1 MKKNKML
8 SSLAELGNNK
18 KIMYEIV
25 DETDDFII
33 VYKKNGIAV
42 QATDNEQLDL
52 EKIFT
57 EKYGIVYVLNR
68 IDQPVSGLVVFGK
81 NKHFAELFT
90 EKIKERAVKKTY
102 LAIVSGEPE
111 LEKTMLR
118 HYIKKLHSRAMTADE
133 PVDEAYKESVLY
145 YTLKQKF
152 DNYKLLKIDLIT
164 GRYHQIRAQLATAD
178 LPIKGD
184 LKYGS
189 KRPNLDRSI
198 CLLSYKLEFIHPI
211 TGSKHQYKAPLPDND
226 VLWAL
231 VDESDL

>member
-1 MKKNKML
+1 IEVILIILITKTSQMKKNKML
-8 SSLAELGNNK
+8 SSLSELGNNK

-57 EKYGIVYVLNR
+57 EKYGVVYVLNR
-68 IDQPVSGLVVFGK
+68 IDQPVSGLVVFDK

-90 EKIKERAVKKTY
+90 EKIKEREVKKTY

-111 LEKTMLR
+111 KEKTMLK

-133 PVDEAYKESVLY
+133 PIDEAYK
-145 YTLKQKF
+145 
-152 DNYKLLKIDLIT
+152 
-164 GRYHQIRAQLATAD
+164 
-178 LPIKGD
+178 
-184 LKYGS
+184 
-189 KRPNLDRSI
+189 
-198 CLLSYKLEFIHPI
+198 
-211 TGSKHQYKAPLPDND
+211 
-226 VLWAL
+226 
-231 VDESDL
+231 